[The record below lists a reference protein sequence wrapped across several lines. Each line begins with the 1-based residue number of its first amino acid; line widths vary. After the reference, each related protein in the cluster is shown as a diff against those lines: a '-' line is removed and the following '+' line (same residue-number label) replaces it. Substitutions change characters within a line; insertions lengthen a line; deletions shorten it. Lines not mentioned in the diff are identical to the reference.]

1 MRHCAPELG
10 WLSLVNVTKT
20 PPKGVVLECAG
31 KPRAGALGLK
41 LALAVTAI
49 SLRACSSCSECN
61 PFARYLKRTSQ
72 RVGWVCPLSV
82 PNVVIDRVQE
92 SATGSIERTY
102 SKAKL
107 PSVFAGS
114 SDQPYLFLPPAT
126 SPSFSSI
133 VLPLRRHFIRH
144 NHSLKPFNPTHHR
157 MRLQRLFHLHRPPK
171 TPMQLIHNK

>member
-20 PPKGVVLECAG
+20 PPRGVALECAG

-82 PNVVIDRVQE
+82 PHSPLTGYKNLQLAASSGRTLKLNSPRYFRRIVVP
-92 SATGSIERTY
+92 T
-102 SKAKL
+102 
-107 PSVFAGS
+107 
-114 SDQPYLFLPPAT
+114 
-126 SPSFSSI
+126 
-133 VLPLRRHFIRH
+133 LPLPTTGNISFLFI
-144 NHSLKPFNPTHHR
+144 NCPPSPPSLYSP
-157 MRLQRLFHLHRPPK
+157 
-171 TPMQLIHNK
+171 